1 MAREP
6 GKLLDYATFA
16 KHKNNFEWV
25 KGMYRDGAADK
36 EVAERIGVSLPTIT
50 NWKAQH
56 PEFAAVCDEG
66 KEAADYAVEAA
77 LYKKA
82 VGFNYVEKKIIK
94 KNGEIVQEEI
104 FQKAALPDATACA
117 VWLNNRRP
125 DKWKRDNAR
134 STALEEQASITVNV
148 INAKEQGTKNKIKAN
163 SDKQHERQGIKR
175 AVEKNGNK
183 N

>member
-1 MAREP
+1 M
-6 GKLLDYATFA
+6 GKTDILDYATFS

-36 EVAERIGVSLPTIT
+36 EVAERIGVNLKTIT
-50 NWKAQH
+50 NWKADH
-56 PEFAAVCDEG
+56 PEFAAACDEG

-82 VGFNYVEKKIIK
+82 VGFNYIEKKIIK

-117 VWLNNRRP
+117 VWLNNRKP

-148 INAKEQGTKNKIKAN
+148 INAKEESEKTRIKKN
-163 SDKQHERQGIKR
+163 SDKDTERKR
-175 AVEKNGNK
+175 NKKVIENGNK

>member
-1 MAREP
+1 MA
-6 GKLLDYATFA
+6 KTLDTLDYTTFS

-36 EVAERIGVSLPTIT
+36 EVAERIGVSLKTIT
-50 NWKAQH
+50 NWKVDH

-117 VWLNNRRP
+117 VWLNNRKP

-148 INAKEQGTKNKIKAN
+148 INAKEQGNKNKIKAKN
-163 SDKQHERQGIKR
+163 DKQHERERIKR